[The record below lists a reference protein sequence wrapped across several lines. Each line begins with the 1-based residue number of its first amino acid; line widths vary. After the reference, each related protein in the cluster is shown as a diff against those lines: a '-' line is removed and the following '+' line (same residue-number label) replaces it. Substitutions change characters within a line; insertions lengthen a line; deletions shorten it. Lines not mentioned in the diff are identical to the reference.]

1 MTSSS
6 VADVILQQRFQVRNS
21 PRRLLFTLFCQQ
33 SLERELRSAKLNVK
47 KAQTELLEEKR
58 ISEDV
63 KSKNQNLTDALST
76 AQTEKF
82 KLEAEMRQFLKQR
95 QSFANASTSAFPASQ
110 FTTQLGQLREKLD
123 NVLTS
128 KSHTD
133 SQIQDL
139 KTQLSSTT
147 TQLDSKGQEFKNL
160 ERELRKV
167 EDQKSSLS
175 IRLKFS
181 EEKVVQQRVEV
192 EQRLEK
198 WLQNEKQLTEQIQHL
213 INERDELKINHEKKT
228 MEFTK
233 LTQTLKD
240 TTSALGVNQ
249 SFSYIH

>member
-21 PRRLLFTLFCQQ
+21 PCCLFFTLFYRQ

-76 AQTEKF
+76 AQTEKL

-95 QSFANASTSAFPASQ
+95 QNFTNASTSAFPASQ
-110 FTTQLGQLREKLD
+110 VTTQLNQLRERLD
-123 NVLTS
+123 NVLTT

-133 SQIQDL
+133 NQIQDL

-147 TQLDSKGQEFKNL
+147 TQLESKGQELKNL
-160 ERELRKV
+160 ERELRRV

-181 EEKVVQQRVEV
+181 EEKVVQQRAEV

-198 WLQNEKQLTEQIQHL
+198 WLQNEKQLTEQIQQL
-213 INERDELKINHEKKT
+213 INERDELKINYEKKT

-240 TTSALGVNQ
+240 TTQALGVN
-249 SFSYIH
+249 SPFSLNS